1 MKRIIGILAICI
13 AASSLTACKKYE
25 NGGSLNKAEDNLTS
39 GAWKLNQYLRNG
51 VDETSQLLISG
62 FTETFASG
70 GILSRSYID
79 TSGDPYSESGDW
91 SLDSDK
97 QEISISSVSSIELTA
112 ETITVSTSQYI
123 IVKLTKDDLW
133 YNYENGGD
141 NHEFHLIH

>member
-1 MKRIIGILAICI
+1 
-13 AASSLTACKKYE
+13 
-25 NGGSLNKAEDNLTS
+25 
-39 GAWKLNQYLRNG
+39 
-51 VDETSQLLISG
+51 
-62 FTETFASG
+62 TETFASG

-112 ETITVSTSQYI
+112 ETSTVSTSQYI